1 MYVFILLNVFVQEAF
16 PNTISPT
23 LLLATT
29 SLTSGA
35 TGLKT
40 RFVKKILRILMKD
53 CFLILNL
60 VQIAWHC
67 LDDKD
72 APAYPDLMQVEIN
85 IINNVLLS
93 FIIYFIIN
101 ILYLIMVII
110 ITTIMLQGEMDF
122 INSVC
127 PCAGLSMLNRVKEGN
142 VSHFDFSFVLL
153 IGKISFCL
161 FATFISFQI
170 TFTFP
175 VRPRC

>member
-35 TGLKT
+35 TGLKN
-40 RFVKKILRILMKD
+40 RSVKKILRILMKD

-110 ITTIMLQGEMDF
+110 ITKTILTIITTKTITTIMLQGEMDF

-153 IGKISFCL
+153 L
-161 FATFISFQI
+161 
-170 TFTFP
+170 
-175 VRPRC
+175 

>member
-1 MYVFILLNVFVQEAF
+1 
-16 PNTISPT
+16 
-23 LLLATT
+23 
-29 SLTSGA
+29 
-35 TGLKT
+35 
-40 RFVKKILRILMKD
+40 MKD

-85 IINNVLLS
+85 IINNVLFS

-101 ILYLIMVII
+101 ILHMILIII
-110 ITTIMLQGEMDF
+110 ITNTILNIITTRTITTIMLQGEMDF

-142 VSHFDFSFVLL
+142 VSNFDFSFVLL
-153 IGKISFCL
+153 L
-161 FATFISFQI
+161 
-170 TFTFP
+170 
-175 VRPRC
+175 

>member
-1 MYVFILLNVFVQEAF
+1 MYVFSLLNVFVQEAF

-35 TGLKT
+35 TGLKN
-40 RFVKKILRILMKD
+40 RSVKKILRILMKD

-67 LDDKD
+67 LDNKD

-110 ITTIMLQGEMDF
+110 ITKTILTSSPPRPSPRSCCRARWTSSTQCAH
-122 INSVC
+122 VLAY
-127 PCAGLSMLNRVKEGN
+127 PCSTGSRKE
-142 VSHFDFSFVLL
+142 
-153 IGKISFCL
+153 
-161 FATFISFQI
+161 T
-170 TFTFP
+170 
-175 VRPRC
+175 